1 MSRAPLEK
9 KGDEFHQ
16 AILEECQ
23 QSNGEERRNGR
34 DGLKMDFVLS
44 DDVKEANDGQMENVI
59 RPEPSRVVCVS
70 SGGNIELERCRWRP
84 RAEVQ

>member
-44 DDVKEANDGQMENVI
+44 DDVKEANDGKMET
-59 RPEPSRVVCVS
+59 S
-70 SGGNIELERCRWRP
+70 SDLSLRGWLRLVRRKY
-84 RAEVQ
+84 